1 MRIFLTALF
10 LLNLSLYSEEKK
22 VTAQEILQMQTD
34 SAFEIIGRLNK
45 TETAALIT
53 QIRAEAKKEYKDIDK
68 FYLLISHLEKIQS
81 VDEEQKR
88 LKDLNTVYILALGL
102 FSGLLLY
109 VYFRQRKLIQSLE
122 RHIQS

>member
-1 MRIFLTALF
+1 MRF
-10 LLNLSLYSEEKK
+10 LLILLMTGLSLYSEEKK
-22 VTAQEILQMQTD
+22 VTASEIMQMQTD
-34 SAFEIIGRLNK
+34 SAFEVIGRLNK

-88 LKDLNTVYILALGL
+88 LKDLNLVYLLALGL
-102 FSGLLLY
+102 FSGFLLY
-109 VYFRQRKLIQSLE
+109 VYFRQRKMIQSLE
-122 RHIQS
+122 RHIQN

>member
-1 MRIFLTALF
+1 M
-10 LLNLSLYSEEKK
+10 SLYSEEKK
-22 VTAQEILQMQTD
+22 VTASEIMQMQTD
-34 SAFEIIGRLNK
+34 SAFEVIGRLNK

-88 LKDLNTVYILALGL
+88 LKDLNLVYLLALGL
-102 FSGLLLY
+102 FSGFLLY
-109 VYFRQRKLIQSLE
+109 VYFRQRKMIQSQQNRFQNFSQRQDQDCRL
-122 RHIQS
+122 

>member
-122 RHIQS
+122 RHIQN

>member
-1 MRIFLTALF
+1 MR
-10 LLNLSLYSEEKK
+10 LLLILLMTGLSLYSEEKK
-22 VTAQEILQMQTD
+22 VTASEIMQMQTD
-34 SAFEIIGRLNK
+34 SAFEVIGRLNK

-88 LKDLNTVYILALGL
+88 LKDLNLVYLLALGL
-102 FSGLLLY
+102 FSGFLLY
-109 VYFRQRKLIQSLE
+109 VYFRQRKMIQSLE
-122 RHIQS
+122 RHIQN

>member
-1 MRIFLTALF
+1 MRILLTALF
-10 LLNLSLYSEEKK
+10 LMNLSLYSQEKK
-22 VTAQEILQMQTD
+22 VSASEILQMQTD

-81 VDEEQKR
+81 VEEEQKR
-88 LKDLNTVYILALGL
+88 LKDLNTVYILAMGL

-122 RHIQS
+122 RHIQN